1 MKTKKDP
8 KNLILA
14 LAGGVGGAKLAN
26 GLSLVKDPCDL
37 VIAVNTGDD
46 FTHLGFHIS
55 PDLDSVIYKLGGI
68 NDPVR
73 GWGMADETWNFMKA
87 LSRIGGETWFQIGD
101 RDLATHVERTQR
113 LAEGQTLSKV
123 TQKLCRSHQISHNI
137 VPMSDHRVGTIVDTE
152 EGDFFFQDYF
162 VKLSCK
168 PVFTGVHFKGM
179 EQAVPAPGFASALS
193 NPALEAVIICP
204 SNPFISIEPILSVPG
219 IRKTLKNLQV
229 PVVAVSPIIGNK
241 SIKGP
246 AAKML
251 AEIGFPVS
259 PLGIV
264 KFYGEK
270 IDGILIDQLDAHLE
284 KDIVKEGVQVLVTKT
299 LMSST
304 SDEKLLAEDTLKF
317 TNQLKN
323 RSEKR

>member
-204 SNPFISIEPILSVPG
+204 SNPFISIEPILSVPC

-317 TNQLKN
+317 TNQL
-323 RSEKR
+323 

>member
-1 MKTKKDP
+1 
-8 KNLILA
+8 
-14 LAGGVGGAKLAN
+14 
-26 GLSLVKDPCDL
+26 
-37 VIAVNTGDD
+37 
-46 FTHLGFHIS
+46 
-55 PDLDSVIYKLGGI
+55 
-68 NDPVR
+68 
-73 GWGMADETWNFMKA
+73 
-87 LSRIGGETWFQIGD
+87 
-101 RDLATHVERTQR
+101 
-113 LAEGQTLSKV
+113 
-123 TQKLCRSHQISHNI
+123 
-137 VPMSDHRVGTIVDTE
+137 VDTE

-251 AEIGFPVS
+251 AETGFPVS